1 MEIIIGLIIILVLL
15 LILVLAVYMAYRKV
29 KEKVRR
35 LSRAVWGT
43 DSIQAGI
50 QKMNMEYSATPK
62 SISSAT
68 GLYLPKITKDFP
80 EFHYD
85 EAKERAENV
94 LISYLRSV
102 DAQNPGFLTEG
113 TSELKERLS
122 SYIAM
127 LKADGSRAHYDK
139 IHVHR
144 TEIHQYKKDK
154 GRCSI
159 VFQSAAEF
167 VCYVEKQGK
176 IVAGERERKT
186 QAKFNIEM
194 IYIQDREVVE
204 AAGEQALGLNCPNCG
219 APLSGVGAKICAY
232 CDSPLVEF
240 NIRVWNFSSVEEVR

>member
-1 MEIIIGLIIILVLL
+1 MEIIIGLIIVLVLL
-15 LILVLAVYMAYRKV
+15 LLLVVSVYIAYRKV
-29 KEKVRR
+29 TEKVRS
-35 LSRAVWGT
+35 LSRSVWGT

-68 GLYLPKITKDFP
+68 GLCLPRIVRDFP

-94 LISYLRSV
+94 LISYLRSI
-102 DAQNPGFLTEG
+102 DTQNPDCLTEG
-113 TSELKERLS
+113 TPELKEKLS

-139 IHVHR
+139 IYVHR
-144 TEIHQYKKDK
+144 TEIHQYKREK

-159 VFQSAAEF
+159 MFQSAAEF
-167 VCYVEKQGK
+167 VGYVEKQGN
-176 IVAGERERKT
+176 IVAGVKNSKT

-204 AAGEQALGLNCPNCG
+204 AVGEQALGLNCPNCG

-232 CDSPLVEF
+232 CDTPLVEF